1 MDSNNFVKSVGVGE
15 REARVASSLVYKRHF
30 GLAHGIGRSG
40 DVAAEQPKVCFT
52 HTCLQSELSL
62 PLMSAKPPGIA
73 GRVHALVHKILTSAV
88 KAITVSRGNL
98 HCMLTSVSQ
107 AAGSSLLA
115 KLCNILVQDA
125 LGQAGMLDVGAVTV
139 LPVATGMAL
148 TLALLALKAR
158 RPATSRSVCCKH

>member
-40 DVAAEQPKVCFT
+40 DVAAEQPKVKFSR
-52 HTCLQSELSL
+52 TCLQRELSL
-62 PLMSAKPPGIA
+62 PLMSARPPGIS
-73 GRVHALVHKILTSAV
+73 GRVHALVHGMLTSAV
-88 KAITVSRGNL
+88 EAITVSRSET

-125 LGQAGMLDVGAVTV
+125 LSQAGMLDVGAVTV

-158 RPATSRSVCCKH
+158 RPATARLACCQH